1 MQLQYLTLFLHLHLT
16 LTSFTLKKCFSL
28 WRPDTWSPQGQIFKV
43 KYPYPCVGNVFLKTM
58 CIIIL
63 LYCANTPFCHFQTLF
78 CYEKQCLNCTSM
90 RVPSPGNTMYFLFV
104 LSVCVCACVGV
115 CCIWVEIEEQTHIPR
130 PLSWHREHG
139 VSFDLQIH
147 LQMKGFW
154 AKACRRGGRVSARC
168 ARSKQAS
175 ACVCF
180 FFLARLKPKCTSFT
194 RSVTSPPVSAHS
206 ARQSKRSRTRRS
218 HVLKG
223 MWFLALSLNTWR
235 EWKRESKKRK
245 SRAIGTRIP
254 YWYSQTLRYMYTL
267 FLLNCSCTLSYD
279 SWTKFTSPVSPCLVL
294 CV

>member
-180 FFLARLKPKCTSFT
+180 FFSCEAETEMHFFYT
-194 RSVTSPPVSAHS
+194 F
-206 ARQSKRSRTRRS
+206 S
-218 HVLKG
+218 HVAAGFGPLGTPIQKISDEKISCSERNVIPRPFPQHVEG
-223 MWFLALSLNTWR
+223 V
-235 EWKRESKKRK
+235 EERK
-245 SRAIGTRIP
+245 
-254 YWYSQTLRYMYTL
+254 
-267 FLLNCSCTLSYD
+267 
-279 SWTKFTSPVSPCLVL
+279 
-294 CV
+294 